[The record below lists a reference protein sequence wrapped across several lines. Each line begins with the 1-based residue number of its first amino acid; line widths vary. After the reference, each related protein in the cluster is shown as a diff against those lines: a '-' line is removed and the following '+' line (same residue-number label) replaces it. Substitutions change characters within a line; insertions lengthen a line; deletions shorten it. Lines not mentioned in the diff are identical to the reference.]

1 MFHCETR
8 QLAKHHRVSYPSQSY
23 KTSKPFSVIHSD
35 IWGPSRVQ
43 NLSRTKG
50 FITFIDDRP
59 RLCWVYLLKNKS
71 DAKQTFKNF
80 LSMVKT
86 QFHIPIQTF
95 QTDNGKEYFKNIL
108 RKFLE
113 AEGIV
118 HQSRCINT
126 PQQNGVAKIC

>member
-1 MFHCETR
+1 MRFVNLQNITVFHIHHNHT
-8 QLAKHHRVSYPSQSY
+8 KHQSL
-23 KTSKPFSVIHSD
+23 FRLFIVIYG
-35 IWGPSRVQ
+35 GPSRVQ